1 MGKNVNGGKKEK
13 RQRRF
18 NAPSVFRPS
27 KDENELYAVIE
38 KNLGNG
44 VVKVK
49 CIDGKERMCIV
60 RKKFSGNRDLKLGA
74 WILVG
79 LREFETR
86 GDRCDLIEVYSSSD
100 MARLQLLDAPWHVFG
115 VQKEEN
121 EDIIFMDTIE
131 TGNGNESAPISLGI
145 DDINIDEI

>member
-27 KDENELYAVIE
+27 KDEMELYAIIE
-38 KNLGNG
+38 KNMGNG
-44 VVKVK
+44 ILKVK
-49 CIDGKERMCIV
+49 CIDAKERLCMV
-60 RKKFSGNRDLKLGA
+60 RKKFSGNRDIKIGA

-79 LREFETR
+79 LRDFESR
-86 GDRCDLIEVYSSSD
+86 DDRCDMIEVYTASD
-100 MARLQLLDAPWHVFG
+100 VARLQTLDAPWHVFG
-115 VQKEEN
+115 VETN
-121 EDIIFMDTIE
+121 EDVIFADTIE
-131 TGNGNESAPISLGI
+131 PTQGTETITLEI